1 MSHRHATIE
10 DERDENNMSHCR
22 KLFEAWKVISN
33 ERVVIPPERVHK
45 NLRGNSG
52 RHGDGL
58 NLASAGAKPCP
69 IPDPPPLITA
79 VVL

>member
-33 ERVVIPPERVHK
+33 ERVVIPRSEFTRTSVETP
-45 NLRGNSG
+45 
-52 RHGDGL
+52 
-58 NLASAGAKPCP
+58 AGTVMDLTWQVPAQNHARY
-69 IPDPPPLITA
+69 LIRR
-79 VVL
+79 LS